1 MERKDILTLLARRM
15 TKLPTVPKKV
25 LAMYY
30 YENMRLL
37 NIANCLG
44 LAESRIRQ
52 IHLQEVTS
60 LRTLFYSIKSE
71 KDSV

>member
-15 TKLPTVPKKV
+15 AKLPTVPKKV

-37 NIANCLG
+37 DIANHFG
-44 LAESRIRQ
+44 LAESSIRQ

-60 LRTLFYSIKSE
+60 LRTLSYGIKSGKE
-71 KDSV
+71 AA

>member
-1 MERKDILTLLARRM
+1 MA
-15 TKLPTVPKKV
+15 KLPTVPKKV

-37 NIANCLG
+37 DIANHFG
-44 LAESRIRQ
+44 LAESSIRQ

-60 LRTLFYSIKSE
+60 LRTLFYSIKSGKE
-71 KDSV
+71 AA

>member
-15 TKLPTVPKKV
+15 AKLPTVPKKV

-37 NIANCLG
+37 DIANHFG
-44 LAESRIRQ
+44 LAESSIRQ
-52 IHLQEVTS
+52 IYLQEVTS
-60 LRTLFYSIKSE
+60 LRALFYSLKSGKE
-71 KDSV
+71 AA

>member
-15 TKLPTVPKKV
+15 AKLPTVPKKV

-37 NIANCLG
+37 DIANHFG
-44 LAESRIRQ
+44 LAESSIRQ
-52 IHLQEVTS
+52 IHLQEVTT
-60 LRTLFYSIKSE
+60 LRTLFYSIKSGKE
-71 KDSV
+71 AA